1 MAAVRRSVP
10 LQDQHP
16 VLRGVFEDWQSR
28 AGVLSA
34 LPGAPVVPDGTR
46 RGRSGWRRLRIRPAR
61 TADTRRGRR
70 SGPAAPPLP
79 S

>member
-1 MAAVRRSVP
+1 MATVRRSVP

-16 VLRGVFEDWQSR
+16 VFRSVFEDWQTRSG
-28 AGVLSA
+28 ALSA

-46 RGRSGWRRLRIRPAR
+46 RARSGWRRLRTRLAR